1 MSRPRPKVAAPKRLT
16 VTLAPKQRTTLERI
30 AMRNQAPLAFIVRY
44 ALNEW
49 IARHADGQLLL
60 SFPSMPD

>member
-1 MSRPRPKVAAPKRLT
+1 